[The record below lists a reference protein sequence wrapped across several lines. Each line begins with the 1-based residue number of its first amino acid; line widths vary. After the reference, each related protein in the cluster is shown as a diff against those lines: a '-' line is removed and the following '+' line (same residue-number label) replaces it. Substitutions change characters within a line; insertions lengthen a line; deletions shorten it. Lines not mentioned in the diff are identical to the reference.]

1 MQMMIIKHAILLH
14 KIWNETIY
22 SKQWLALN
30 FQQNFNERNESVRIF
45 ETNKLKVGKNLVV
58 NRLKVINGL
67 IKYEWLNLNFTTF
80 KVTCKKE
87 FMQ

>member
-1 MQMMIIKHAILLH
+1 MSFEQIHTINKRATPMQMMIIKHAILLH

-67 IKYEWLNLNFTTF
+67 I
-80 KVTCKKE
+80 
-87 FMQ
+87 M